1 MLDHVPLSPDVL
13 IFYAIIFNAIILA
26 VLLLSVKRNRKA
38 ARWLGILIFAFA
50 FNLLGQKIF
59 TYLYLKYPSYTLL
72 NLPTVLAIGP
82 LIWFYCRSL
91 LGYPIE
97 RKRLWY
103 FLPFVMDLLYH
114 LSKSLYV
121 YLYDLPNKGLYF
133 SPTLSTPVQVEFLIH
148 DGFAIIFN
156 AYFLLKSWRFVQ
168 GKMQTLKEDNSS
180 GKLWFSLRWLNLLLI
195 LFNVTMAIWI
205 AYHLVEIFIFPRN
218 IYIAYYLPLHILLAF
233 VTLFMGYRA
242 LMQPEIT
249 EVVKSVIKYQS
260 SQIDPQELEEM
271 KEKLIASI
279 EGEKLYMQPELNM
292 QSLSSIT
299 AIPPHKIS
307 QILSKGLRS
316 NFYELINS
324 YRIEEVKRYLKDS
337 KLDNRTIL
345 SLAYDAGF
353 NSKNAFYKAFKEAT
367 GMSPSEF
374 RKSS

>member
-1 MLDHVPLSPDVL
+1 MLDNVPLSPDVL

-26 VLLLSVKRNRKA
+26 ILLLSVKRNRKA

-59 TYLYLKYPSYTLL
+59 TYLYLKYPGYTLL
-72 NLPTVLAIGP
+72 HLPTIFAIGP

-91 LGYPIE
+91 LGYKIE
-97 RKRLWY
+97 RKLLWY
-103 FLPFVMDLLYH
+103 FLPFALDIFYH
-114 LSKSLYV
+114 LAKSLYV

-148 DGFAIIFN
+148 DGTAIIFN
-156 AYFLLKSWRFVQ
+156 AYFLLKSWRFVR
-168 GKMQTLKEDNSS
+168 GKIQEVKQDNSS
-180 GKLWFSLRWLNLLLI
+180 GKLWFSLSWLNLLLI

-205 AYHLVEIFIFPRN
+205 SYHLVEIFIFPRN
-218 IYIAYYLPLHILLAF
+218 IYIAYYLPLHLLLAF

-249 EVVKSVIKYQS
+249 EVVKTSIKYQS
-260 SQIDPQELEEM
+260 SKIDAKELEQM
-271 KEKLIASI
+271 KRKLISSI
-279 EGEKLYMQPELNM
+279 ENGKLYLQPELNM
-292 QSLSSIT
+292 QELSKIT

-307 QILSKGLRS
+307 QILSKGLGS
-316 NFYELINS
+316 SFYEVINS
-324 YRIEEVKRYLKDS
+324 YRIEEVKRYLRDS
-337 KLDNRTIL
+337 SYHNRTIL
-345 SLAYDAGF
+345 SLAFDSGF

-374 RKSS
+374 RKQA